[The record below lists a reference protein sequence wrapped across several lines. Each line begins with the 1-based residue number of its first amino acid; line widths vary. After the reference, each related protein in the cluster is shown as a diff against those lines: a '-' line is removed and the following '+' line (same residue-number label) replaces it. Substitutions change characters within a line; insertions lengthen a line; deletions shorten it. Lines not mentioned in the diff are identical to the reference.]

1 VQNILPEDAE
11 DKRVTFSLVA
21 GSIDAIIT
29 EQNGAYAK
37 FNAKGN
43 TGYAIFIANAG
54 SKSVRDSILFV
65 SKEPGWGEDVVM
77 TNKTYHTY
85 DFGLPVGRWF
95 TENLA
100 EAVGTRITTYPG
112 QVAGARGYYYK
123 PGTTAPCGSPY
134 VSATTQM
141 YAYIGFIKHKL
152 DPRHETVIG
161 ENSYAGYVTTSGY
174 GWGEYT
180 AVGLGSGS
188 NSYAM
193 TSADLQNW
201 VRRSGNVTYNDN
213 IHTPVRCVELD

>member
-37 FNAKGN
+37 FNANGN

-65 SKEPGWGEDVVM
+65 SKEPGWGEDVAM

-95 TENLA
+95 TENLT
-100 EAVGTRITTYPG
+100 EAVGTHITTYPG
-112 QVAGARGYYYK
+112 QEAGARGYYYR
-123 PGTTAPCGSPY
+123 PETPDPCVTPY
-134 VSATTQM
+134 QKATTKM
-141 YAYIGFIKHKL
+141 FSYIGFIKYKSDL
-152 DPRHETVIG
+152 RG
-161 ENSYAGYVTTSGY
+161 EYALSQTAFSGY
-174 GWGEYT
+174 MNVAGVGWEDLV
-180 AVGLGSGS
+180 AVGSGAGAQS
-188 NSYAM
+188 VVGYSYDAM
-193 TSADLQNW
+193 NW
-201 VRRSGNVTYNDN
+201 YSTPITANNGKNVHAP
-213 IHTPVRCVELD
+213 IRCVALN